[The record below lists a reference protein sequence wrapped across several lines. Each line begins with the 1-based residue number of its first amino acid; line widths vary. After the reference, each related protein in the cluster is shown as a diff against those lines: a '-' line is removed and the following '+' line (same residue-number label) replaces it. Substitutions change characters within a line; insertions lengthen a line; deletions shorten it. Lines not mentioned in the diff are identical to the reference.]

1 MFVDI
6 HTSSKQYKA
15 EVGPGILREA
25 GKTIE
30 ALAPASSYLIV
41 SDENVANRYLD
52 VLVSSFT
59 KAPHTFVVK
68 AGNNQSLF
76 KCMSSLLLFVWKNS
90 LTASRLS
97 SPSEAALSATWP
109 GL

>member
-68 AGNNQSLF
+68 AGEQSKSFQVYEQLAV
-76 KCMSSLLLFVWKNS
+76 FVWKNS